1 MPGLLENKVA
11 LVTGGGGGIGE
22 ATAMTFHRDGAR
34 VAIIDRNLA
43 EAERV
48 AAAIAAQG
56 GEAIALEA
64 NVANEEDVANAVAA
78 VVDTFG
84 ALHAASNNAAFGGG
98 FKSLTDFSEKEW
110 ALINDVTLKG
120 VWLCMKYQLP
130 AMENSGGGAI
140 VNISSV
146 GGVRGESKMAPYSA
160 AKGGVIALTK
170 TAAAEY
176 GQRGVRV
183 NCVAP
188 GGILTPGMQQYLD
201 ALPEER
207 DATIATH
214 AMRRLGEPYEIA
226 DAVSYLLSDRASF
239 ITGAVLDV
247 DGGIMVNPHNL

>member
-1 MPGLLENKVA
+1 MQGLLQDKVA
-11 LVTGGGGGIGE
+11 MVTGGGSGIGE
-22 ATAMTFHRDGAR
+22 ATAMTFHKDGAK
-34 VAIIDRNLA
+34 VAIIDRNIE

-48 AAAIAAQG
+48 RNAITEDG
-56 GEAIALEA
+56 GDAIALHA
-64 NVANEEDVANAVAA
+64 NVAQDEEVANAIAMIVEEY
-78 VVDTFG
+78 G

-98 FKSLTDFSEKEW
+98 FKGITEFSEKEW
-110 ALINDVTLKG
+110 GLINDVTLKG
-120 VWLCMKYQLP
+120 VWLCMKHQLM
-130 AMENSGGGAI
+130 AMEASGGGAI

-146 GGVRGESKMAPYSA
+146 GGIRGESKMSLYSA

-188 GGILTPGMQQYLD
+188 GGVMTAGMKGYFD

-239 ITGAVLDV
+239 ITGAVLTV

>member
-1 MPGLLENKVA
+1 MSGLLENKVA
-11 LVTGGGGGIGE
+11 LVTGGGSGIGE
-22 ATAMTFHRDGAR
+22 ATAITFHRDGAK
-34 VAIIDRNLA
+34 VAIIDRNL
-43 EAERV
+43 EQAERV
-48 AAAIAAQG
+48 AQSIVAEGGDAIALKANVASDDEVESAIAA
-56 GEAIALEA
+56 ILERY
-64 NVANEEDVANAVAA
+64 
-78 VVDTFG
+78 G

-98 FKSLTDFSEKEW
+98 FKQITEFSEKEW
-110 ALINDVTLKG
+110 GLINDVTLKG
-120 VWLCMKYQLP
+120 VWLCMKHQLP
-130 AMENSGGGAI
+130 AMEASGGGAI

-146 GGVRGESKMAPYSA
+146 GGVRGEAKMSLYSA

-188 GGILTPGMQQYLD
+188 GGIMTAGRQGYFD

-214 AMRRLGEPYEIA
+214 AMRRLGEPEEIA
-226 DAVSYLLSDRASF
+226 DAVSYLLSERASF
-239 ITGAVLDV
+239 ITGAVLNV